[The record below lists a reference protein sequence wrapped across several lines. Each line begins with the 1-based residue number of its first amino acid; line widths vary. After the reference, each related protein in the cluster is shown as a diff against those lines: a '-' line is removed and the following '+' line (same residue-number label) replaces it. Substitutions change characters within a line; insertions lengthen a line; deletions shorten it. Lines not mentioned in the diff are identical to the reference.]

1 MASAC
6 TPPDSSAGE
15 RRIDHAVAFEPALP
29 AEGFGYDIE
38 SEMGLAAGAMSGMA
52 GMLMRFV
59 LDAQA
64 HWSESLAQLFR
75 DHILRCHGLRS
86 YGRSFSG
93 GMPNRQ

>member
-1 MASAC
+1 
-6 TPPDSSAGE
+6 
-15 RRIDHAVAFEPALP
+15 
-29 AEGFGYDIE
+29 
-38 SEMGLAAGAMSGMA
+38 MSGMA

-75 DHILRCHGLRS
+75 DHILRCHGSRS

-93 GMPNRQ
+93 GVPNRQ